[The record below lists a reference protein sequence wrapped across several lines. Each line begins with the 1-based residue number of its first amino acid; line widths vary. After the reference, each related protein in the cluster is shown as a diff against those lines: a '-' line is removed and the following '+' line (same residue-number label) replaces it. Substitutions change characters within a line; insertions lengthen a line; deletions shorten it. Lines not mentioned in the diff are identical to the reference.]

1 MILTRFG
8 FGEPAL
14 AAVYEIFRGGSITVG
29 RRVGE
34 VGELGASSPPTV
46 PPLIDP
52 LACISSS
59 ACLRTA

>member
-34 VGELGASSPPTV
+34 VGELGTSSPPA
-46 PPLIDP
+46 PPLIAP
-52 LACISSS
+52 LACISL
-59 ACLRTA
+59 ALD